1 MRIGLLAAVLLL
13 SLLLISCSGAASA
26 EGEPGSETASLF
38 IQEETTVDPLSETE
52 TEPPVTDDLSEE
64 REKRARE
71 RQEIEE
77 TLSALDTEIR
87 DAENAFL
94 EKDSEIE
101 RAWQE
106 FNATMEYYEYI
117 DGNQQMMYEMREEQ
131 EAKMKPLEEE
141 RDRLLSRLED
151 LYNQRTQLRTQLEAL
166 ADPEQET

>member
-1 MRIGLLAAVLLL
+1 M
-13 SLLLISCSGAASA
+13 
-26 EGEPGSETASLF
+26 
-38 IQEETTVDPLSETE
+38 
-52 TEPPVTDDLSEE
+52 TDDLSEE

-101 RAWQE
+101 REWQK

-141 RDRLLSRLED
+141 RDRLLSKLND
-151 LYNQRTQLRTQLEAL
+151 LYSRRTQLQAQLEAL
-166 ADPEQET
+166 ADSEPET